1 MMKSV
6 KRFMSA
12 LSVLFFATSVL
23 AQDRTQQG
31 RAILDQIIAELEV
44 LETKVLA
51 AEHTSVPSGSQREAQ
66 AKLASLQGQL
76 IQFEMRLA
84 DARSETEDVYQ
95 KIAVVVSQAAVLA
108 PDPAPE
114 PEQKLAVATSALTQ
128 DRAQQGRAILDQI
141 IAELEVLQT
150 QVLAAEQNPAPGGSQ
165 REAQAKLASLQG
177 QLIQF
182 EKRLADTRSETEEVY
197 QKIAVVVSQF
207 AVLAPD
213 LSPEPEQKL
222 AVVQQPL
229 PELCC
234 DPAQDDPVGSAF
246 PMSEPSGVDRFK
258 LDRETPLIV
267 GGMPQRVLVLPNA
280 AVVENPVDP
289 ETRRVE
295 IPVFSILYV
304 YGEETLNNTT
314 WLAVGETETHQDG
327 WILEQK
333 TESWRSMLVM
343 RYARKSDRDRVL
355 FFADPEPIHDII
367 EDFFFGHQKV
377 DNIHA
382 SVADGTYDPSDI
394 IAIEPK
400 GVVDDSQQVYLMPI
414 LDYQAGEFD
423 DGTPT
428 QILQLAGLN
437 LNSDSRNEALPP
449 TPIQA
454 SDRTNTEYLEDLRLG
469 LAFVIDT
476 TTSMGPYIDQAQNF
490 VSQVETRLRT
500 SGIANRFDIALL
512 GYRDSLQ
519 PNSGIDYRTEIFR
532 DFGEKS
538 SNTASEEARR
548 MVPSQV
554 STKDWREDAFAGLT
568 DAINELDWN
577 AVDGRIVF
585 LVTDASPRT
594 VDDSLARDPAMGPA
608 TIAQMAAASDV
619 TMFIMHMVSDYAR
632 DVSLQTEGIDDT
644 AVGRRIYR
652 QVKALGGDRVG
663 YFQLFGDS
671 AESFGRGLSQTAD
684 AIIPTLVDAA
694 HGVGITSEQLDNDAG
709 IDQSE
714 IDQSEIDSDILL
726 LTFDNEDIEIRD
738 ESDSEAIASAV
749 LSELF
754 RQQQEFLGARN
765 ATEAPEFYR
774 AWAAD
779 RDLSRS
785 SRRALDVSVMLSRA
799 QLSDLTTRLEDLIEA
814 MQNKKKGMGDFFAE
828 VQDRSGH
835 TLVDPNLGGS
845 VSDILP
851 QYLNDLPYVSKL
863 LRMSA
868 EEWDSLPPQTQKEF
882 VDDVRAKVRGYREVA
897 ESQRNWYR
905 LTDRDGGENVYP
917 LPLAMLP

>member
-1 MMKSV
+1 MMNFLIRSL
-6 KRFMSA
+6 SA
-12 LSVLFFATSVL
+12 LSVLFFATSVI

-31 RAILDQIIAELEV
+31 RKILDQVIAELEM
-44 LETKVLA
+44 LE
-51 AEHTSVPSGSQREAQ
+51 
-66 AKLASLQGQL
+66 
-76 IQFEMRLA
+76 
-84 DARSETEDVYQ
+84 
-95 KIAVVVSQAAVLA
+95 
-108 PDPAPE
+108 
-114 PEQKLAVATSALTQ
+114 
-128 DRAQQGRAILDQI
+128 
-141 IAELEVLQT
+141 T
-150 QVLAAEQNPAPGGSQ
+150 QVLAAEQNPAPAGSQ
-165 REAQAKLASLQG
+165 REAQAKLTNLQD
-177 QLIQF
+177 QLIQV
-182 EKRLADTRSETEEVY
+182 EKHLADTRRETEDVY
-197 QKIAVVVSQF
+197 QKIADVVSQV
-207 AVLAPD
+207 AVLTPD
-213 LSPEPEQKL
+213 PASEQKL
-222 AVVQQPL
+222 AVAQQPP
-229 PELCC
+229 PESCC
-234 DPAQDDPVGSAF
+234 DPAQDDAVGPVFSTPELPDG
-246 PMSEPSGVDRFK
+246 DRFK
-258 LDRETPLIV
+258 FDRESPLIV

-280 AVVENPVDP
+280 AVVEDPADP

-343 RYARKSDRDRVL
+343 RYGRKSDRDRVV
-355 FFADPEPIHDII
+355 FFANPEPIHNII
-367 EDFFFGHQKV
+367 EDFFFGRQEV
-377 DNIHA
+377 GNIYA
-382 SVADGTYDPSDI
+382 SIADGTYDPSDI

-454 SDRTNTEYLEDLRLG
+454 ANQTNTEYLEDLRLG

-500 SGIANRFDIALL
+500 SGIADRFDIALL

-538 SNTASEEARR
+538 SVTASEEALR
-548 MVPSQV
+548 MVPAQV
-554 STKDWREDAFAGLT
+554 STKNWREDAFAGLT

-619 TMFIMHMVSDYAR
+619 TLFIMHMVSDYAR

-652 QVKALGGDRVG
+652 QVKTLGGDRVS
-663 YFQLFGDS
+663 YFQLFGES

-694 HGVGITSEQLDNDAG
+694 HGIGIAPEQLNNGTG

-714 IDQSEIDSDILL
+714 IDPEAAL
-726 LTFDNEDIEIRD
+726 LTFDNDDVEIRD
-738 ESDSEAIASAV
+738 ETDSEAIASAV

-779 RDLSRS
+779 RDLSHPS
-785 SRRALDVSVMLSRA
+785 LRALDVSVMLSRA

-814 MQNKKKGMGDFFAE
+814 MQKKEKGMGDFFAE

-851 QYLNDLPYVSKL
+851 QYLNDLPYASKL
-863 LRMSA
+863 LRITA

>member
-1 MMKSV
+1 MMKSIM
-6 KRFMSA
+6 RSLSA
-12 LSVLFFATSVL
+12 ISVLFLATSIL
-23 AQDRTQQG
+23 AQDWMQQG
-31 RAILDQIIAELEV
+31 RAILNQITAELGVLETQVLAAEQNPTPAGSQREAQAMLASLQGQLNQVGKRLADAGSETEDAYQKIAVVVSEVAVLVPDPEPEQKQVAATSGLTPDRAQQGRAFLDQIIAELDV
-44 LETKVLA
+44 LETQVLA
-51 AEHTSVPSGSQREAQ
+51 AEHSSAPAGSQREAQ
-66 AKLASLQGQL
+66 ARLASLQDQL
-76 IQFEMRLA
+76 IQVERHLV
-84 DARSETEDVYQ
+84 DAGSETEDAYQ
-95 KIAVVVSQAAVLA
+95 KIAVVVSQVAVLDRVSA
-108 PDPAPE
+108 PQPEQLAVVVQQPAPE
-114 PEQKLAVATSALTQ
+114 P
-128 DRAQQGRAILDQI
+128 
-141 IAELEVLQT
+141 
-150 QVLAAEQNPAPGGSQ
+150 
-165 REAQAKLASLQG
+165 
-177 QLIQF
+177 
-182 EKRLADTRSETEEVY
+182 
-197 QKIAVVVSQF
+197 
-207 AVLAPD
+207 
-213 LSPEPEQKL
+213 
-222 AVVQQPL
+222 
-229 PELCC
+229 CC
-234 DPAQDDPVGSAF
+234 DSAQDDPAGSVF
-246 PMSEPSGVDRFK
+246 PTPEPSGVDRFK
-258 LDRETPLIV
+258 LDRETPLFV

-280 AVVENPVDP
+280 LIVENPVDP

-295 IPVFSILYV
+295 VPVFSILYV
-304 YGEETLNNTT
+304 YGEEKLYNTT

-367 EDFFFGHQKV
+367 EDFFFGRQKV

-400 GVVDDSQQVYLMPI
+400 GVVDDSLQVYLMPI

-437 LNSDSRNEALPP
+437 LNSDSRNYALPP

-454 SDRTNTEYLEDLRLG
+454 GDQTRTEYLEDLRLG

-490 VSQVETRLRT
+490 VSQVETRLQS
-500 SGIANRFDIALL
+500 SGIADRFDIALL

-519 PNSGIDYRTEIFR
+519 PNSGVDYRTEIFR

-538 SNTASEEARR
+538 STTASEEARR

-694 HGVGITSEQLDNDAG
+694 HGIGITSEQLDNDAG

-714 IDQSEIDSDILL
+714 LDPDILL

-738 ESDSEAIASAV
+738 ESDSQAIASAV

-785 SRRALDVSVMLSRA
+785 SLRALDVSVMLSRA

-814 MQNKKKGMGDFFAE
+814 MQNKEKGMGDFFAE

-835 TLVDPNLGGS
+835 TLVDPNLGRS